1 MAQAQVEMAVAIA
14 WAARAAEAEA
24 EAAWLRLQPSPEGGP
39 QPSLGRT
46 TWRAT
51 EAPRF
56 ARSEEVRLRA
66 TRTSDAFVHRLR
78 KKKSV
83 SVSSVSSRSPRAS
96 YTVNVHAIPPPT
108 HEMRGGLRYIQSG
121 TIVRDPYPVCLL
133 HRTSSLVSPQA
144 CGLPHTHTDT
154 FFLELEM
161 PTARDSIPSD
171 IAHHRGSYNHGE

>member
-14 WAARAAEAEA
+14 WAARAADAEA

-56 ARSEEVRLRA
+56 ARSEEVRA
-66 TRTSDAFVHRLR
+66 TRTSVAFMHRLR

-83 SVSSVSSRSPRAS
+83 TVSVMESQFRRGPPAHHTPLTFTRFSPPQHTRCVAVYDIYKAGRSVSGVSTSSYFISCFAPGMWAASHPHRHILPRARDADRKRFHS
-96 YTVNVHAIPPPT
+96 ERYRPPQ
-108 HEMRGGLRYIQSG
+108 GLI
-121 TIVRDPYPVCLL
+121 
-133 HRTSSLVSPQA
+133 
-144 CGLPHTHTDT
+144 
-154 FFLELEM
+154 
-161 PTARDSIPSD
+161 
-171 IAHHRGSYNHGE
+171 

>member
-24 EAAWLRLQPSPEGGP
+24 EAAWLRLQPSPEGGL

-56 ARSEEVRLRA
+56 ARSEEVRA
-66 TRTSDAFVHRLR
+66 TRTSVAFVHRLR

-83 SVSSVSSRSPRAS
+83 TVSVQFRRGPPELPTPLTFTRFSPPQHTRCVAVYDIYKAGRSCVIRIRCVPCVYFIVLHLLFRPRHVGCL
-96 YTVNVHAIPPPT
+96 TPTPT
-108 HEMRGGLRYIQSG
+108 H
-121 TIVRDPYPVCLL
+121 
-133 HRTSSLVSPQA
+133 SS
-144 CGLPHTHTDT
+144 
-154 FFLELEM
+154 
-161 PTARDSIPSD
+161 
-171 IAHHRGSYNHGE
+171 

>member
-78 KKKSV
+78 KKKSFSQFSFV
-83 SVSSVSSRSPRAS
+83 AVPPRF
-96 YTVNVHAIPPPT
+96 
-108 HEMRGGLRYIQSG
+108 
-121 TIVRDPYPVCLL
+121 L
-133 HRTSSLVSPQA
+133 HR
-144 CGLPHTHTDT
+144 
-154 FFLELEM
+154 
-161 PTARDSIPSD
+161 
-171 IAHHRGSYNHGE
+171 

>member
-1 MAQAQVEMAVAIA
+1 MAVLGEVVAGAVGEAAMAQAQVEMAVAIA

-66 TRTSDAFVHRLR
+66 IKNFCRLR
-78 KKKSV
+78 ASPSKEKVTVTEV
-83 SVSSVSSRSPRAS
+83 SFVAVPPR
-96 YTVNVHAIPPPT
+96 I
-108 HEMRGGLRYIQSG
+108 
-121 TIVRDPYPVCLL
+121 L
-133 HRTSSLVSPQA
+133 HR
-144 CGLPHTHTDT
+144 
-154 FFLELEM
+154 
-161 PTARDSIPSD
+161 
-171 IAHHRGSYNHGE
+171 

>member
-56 ARSEEVRLRA
+56 ARSEEVRA
-66 TRTSDAFVHRLR
+66 TRTSVAFVPCIAFERKSQSQFQFNFVAAPPRIIHR
-78 KKKSV
+78 
-83 SVSSVSSRSPRAS
+83 
-96 YTVNVHAIPPPT
+96 
-108 HEMRGGLRYIQSG
+108 
-121 TIVRDPYPVCLL
+121 
-133 HRTSSLVSPQA
+133 
-144 CGLPHTHTDT
+144 
-154 FFLELEM
+154 
-161 PTARDSIPSD
+161 
-171 IAHHRGSYNHGE
+171 

>member
-24 EAAWLRLQPSPEGGP
+24 EAAWLRLQPSPEGGL

-66 TRTSDAFVHRLR
+66 IKNFCLLR
-78 KKKSV
+78 ASPSKEKV
-83 SVSSVSSRSPRAS
+83 SHSFSSVSSRSPRAS
-96 YTVNVHAIPPPT
+96 YTVNVHAILPPPNT
-108 HEMRGGLRYIQSG
+108 
-121 TIVRDPYPVCLL
+121 RDAWRFTKY
-133 HRTSSLVSPQA
+133 TK
-144 CGLPHTHTDT
+144 
-154 FFLELEM
+154 
-161 PTARDSIPSD
+161 RDD
-171 IAHHRGSYNHGE
+171 RA

>member
-39 QPSLGRT
+39 QPSLGHT

-66 TRTSDAFVHRLR
+66 IKNFCRLR
-78 KKKSV
+78 TAPSKEKAIINTRNV
-83 SVSSVSSRSPRAS
+83 SRDNFFFFFFSG
-96 YTVNVHAIPPPT
+96 HAY
-108 HEMRGGLRYIQSG
+108 R
-121 TIVRDPYPVCLL
+121 
-133 HRTSSLVSPQA
+133 
-144 CGLPHTHTDT
+144 
-154 FFLELEM
+154 
-161 PTARDSIPSD
+161 
-171 IAHHRGSYNHGE
+171 

>member
-66 TRTSDAFVHRLR
+66 IKNF
-78 KKKSV
+78 
-83 SVSSVSSRSPRAS
+83 
-96 YTVNVHAIPPPT
+96 
-108 HEMRGGLRYIQSG
+108 
-121 TIVRDPYPVCLL
+121 CLL
-133 HRTSSLVSPQA
+133 RATFERKSQSQFQFSFVAVPPRNLHR
-144 CGLPHTHTDT
+144 
-154 FFLELEM
+154 
-161 PTARDSIPSD
+161 
-171 IAHHRGSYNHGE
+171 